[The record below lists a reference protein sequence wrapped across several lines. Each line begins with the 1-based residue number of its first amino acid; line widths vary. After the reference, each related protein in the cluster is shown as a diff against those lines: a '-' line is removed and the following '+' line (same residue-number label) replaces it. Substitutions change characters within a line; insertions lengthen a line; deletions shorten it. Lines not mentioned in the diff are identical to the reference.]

1 MRGRASF
8 VVIYVVAL
16 VLKNAGVAGSSSWEA
31 KGLDKIFSFLREAR
45 AELKR
50 VTWPNK
56 KQVWVSTLLVIVV
69 TLLVSAYLGILDLIF
84 TAVFSKIVG

>member
-1 MRGRASF
+1 
-8 VVIYVVAL
+8 
-16 VLKNAGVAGSSSWEA
+16 
-31 KGLDKIFSFLREAR
+31 LDKIFSFLREAR

-56 KQVWVSTLLVIVV
+56 KQVWISTLLVIVV
-69 TLLVSAYLGILDLIF
+69 TLLVSAYLGVLDLIF

>member
-1 MRGRASF
+1 M
-8 VVIYVVAL
+8 
-16 VLKNAGVAGSSSWEA
+16 
-31 KGLDKIFSFLREAR
+31 DKIFSFLREAR

>member
-1 MRGRASF
+1 M
-8 VVIYVVAL
+8 
-16 VLKNAGVAGSSSWEA
+16 
-31 KGLDKIFSFLREAR
+31 DKIFSFLREAR

-56 KQVWVSTLLVIVV
+56 KQVWISTLLVIVV

>member
-1 MRGRASF
+1 
-8 VVIYVVAL
+8 VCQ
-16 VLKNAGVAGSSSWEA
+16 EA

>member
-1 MRGRASF
+1 M
-8 VVIYVVAL
+8 
-16 VLKNAGVAGSSSWEA
+16 
-31 KGLDKIFSFLREAR
+31 DKIFSFLREAR

-69 TLLVSAYLGILDLIF
+69 TLSVSAYLGILDLIF

>member
-1 MRGRASF
+1 
-8 VVIYVVAL
+8 
-16 VLKNAGVAGSSSWEA
+16 
-31 KGLDKIFSFLREAR
+31 LDKIFSFLREAR

>member
-1 MRGRASF
+1 MSGF
-8 VVIYVVAL
+8 VVSYFVRQ
-16 VLKNAGVAGSSSWEA
+16 GA
-31 KGLDKIFSFLREAR
+31 KGLDKIMNFLREAR

-56 KQVWVSTLLVIVV
+56 KQVWISTLLVIGV

-84 TAVFSKIVG
+84 TAFFSRVIG